1 MQGKFIGI
9 VVLGIVGIYFLI
21 FHSEPFPFSHDAIGL
36 PPFHIIHGIFGLIL
50 LAVAAYLLKKEMS
63 SKNQA

>member
-50 LAVAAYLLKKEMS
+50 LAAAAYLLKQEMI